1 MRSQDLCG
9 AVPAY
14 PNREVDALT
23 ALSSREFL
31 AVLAYGVGVERVA
44 VEIESCESNVGK
56 ARRFVRRQLDCW
68 RLPEGD
74 DLADRVVLAASELVT
89 NAVLHG
95 RTRPLE
101 EVETVGVAL
110 AWKRDFALGVM
121 VTDNSCG
128 VPLAKIRPSVSA
140 ISGRG
145 LVLVNALSE
154 GWTAAPHCGQAGVNG
169 KAVWAFFECPHLTP
183 LPELLPQWA

>member
-1 MRSQDLCG
+1 M
-9 AVPAY
+9 PAY
-14 PNREVDALT
+14 QNREVDALT

-44 VEIESCESNVGK
+44 VEIESCESNVGE
-56 ARRFVRRQLDCW
+56 ARRFVRRTLGGW
-68 RLPEGD
+68 GLPKGD
-74 DLADRVVLAASELVT
+74 DLADRVVLAVSELVT

-101 EVETVGVAL
+101 ETETVGVAL
-110 AWKRDFALGVM
+110 ALKRDFALGVM

-128 VPLAKIRPSVSA
+128 IPLVKIRPSVSA
-140 ISGRG
+140 INGRG

-154 GWTAAPHCGQAGVNG
+154 GWTAAPHCSREGVSG
-169 KAVWAFFECPHLTP
+169 KAVWAFFECPQLAP
-183 LPELLPQWA
+183 LPELLPQSA